1 MVKNMRGAMACTTVA
16 IGRLLL
22 GKAQVP
28 FDGVQEFPIFE
39 LTAGGIKLLEKL
51 NKEYF
56 HGNVS

>member
-1 MVKNMRGAMACTTVA
+1 MRGAMACTTVA